1 MDRSLLEQ
9 VFDFTGV
16 KIALIK
22 GNQVLVSLRDDLPTI
37 PYPNTWDLPGGG
49 REGAETPFD
58 CVAREVWEELGL
70 TLTPDQIIWGKVYPS
85 MLETGKQSVFLVG
98 NISQAELDSIRFGDE
113 GQGWKMMDLQE
124 FVTDESIIP
133 PLRQRVRDYLEEKK
147 IGIVERGR

>member
-1 MDRSLLEQ
+1 MDRTLLDR

-22 GNQVLVSLRDDLPTI
+22 GNQVLVSLRDDLPSI

-49 REGAETPFD
+49 REGAETPFE

-70 TLTPDQIIWGKVYPS
+70 TLQRQQIIWGKIYPS
-85 MLETGKQSVFLVG
+85 MLEAGKESVFLAG
-98 NISQAELDSIRFGDE
+98 TISQAELDKIRFGNE

-124 FVTDESIIP
+124 FVADETIIP
-133 PLRQRVRDYLEEKK
+133 PLRQRLRDYIEVIKDDQAW
-147 IGIVERGR
+147 